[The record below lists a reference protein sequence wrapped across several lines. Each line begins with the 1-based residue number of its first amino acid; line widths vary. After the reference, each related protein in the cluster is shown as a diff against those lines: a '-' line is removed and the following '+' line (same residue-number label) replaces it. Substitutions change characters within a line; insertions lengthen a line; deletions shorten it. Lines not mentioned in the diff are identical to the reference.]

1 MSEDTGRASPKP
13 PSVDRLSLLWRRV
26 NEHKMVQWSV
36 AYIALAYGLQHGV
49 ILTSESFEWPNAV
62 ARISMLLLALG
73 LPVVMTFAW
82 YHGERASQQFTKA
95 ELSIL
100 SALLVIGSLLFYA
113 FVQPSAEVVAG
124 PRPAVQQASLTA
136 ARAAAASPAGAI
148 SVAVLPFAN
157 VTGDGNQDFF
167 SDGITDEISG
177 ALSKIPDLRLVAR
190 TSAFQFKGQNRDIQA
205 IGLQLHATHL
215 IEGSVRKA
223 GNRVRISAE
232 LVQADNGIQVWS
244 ENYDRDLTD
253 VFAIQEDIAKSIAA
267 SLRMPLGLKPGEN
280 LVNSRTKDEATYED
294 YLRAKALVRARGLQ
308 ELTGA
313 TKLLEQVVAR
323 DPNFAPGWALLA
335 LGYALTPNADRVS
348 GRPVIEAVLAKAEA
362 AARRAIQVDPKNPE
376 GYVTLGLIEHAR
388 GNQIAAGDALVKA
401 MALDPTNADG
411 LHLYSD
417 FLADMGYLKQA
428 LPLRQEVQALEPFVP
443 VFKIITARIM
453 YAAGQYD
460 EVIKAGPPYD
470 VLSLAAKG
478 QYREAADRLQK
489 TRPGVPP
496 ATLDAAVRLLRSAP
510 AIAPPQT
517 LPQLGL
523 GGAALNF
530 IYVHVGAPER
540 VMDAYEGDL
549 KRGYGGPGDNV
560 FLWAP
565 AFAPVRKTARFKAY
579 VRAAGLVDYWRK
591 NGWPDLC
598 RPMGADDFVCD

>member
-13 PSVDRLSLLWRRV
+13 PSVDRLSLLWRRI
-26 NEHKMVQWSV
+26 NDHKMVQWSV

-124 PRPAVQQASLTA
+124 PRSAVQQASLTA

-157 VTGDGNQDFF
+157 VTGDASQDFF

-177 ALSKIPDLRLVAR
+177 ALAKIADLRVVAR
-190 TSAFQFKGQNRDIQA
+190 TSAFQFKGQSRDIQA
-205 IGLQLHATHL
+205 IGQQLHATHL

-253 VFAIQEDIAKSIAA
+253 VFAIQEDIAHAIAA

-308 ELTGA
+308 QLTGA

-323 DPNFAPGWALLA
+323 DPDFAPGWALLA

-362 AARRAIQVDPKNPE
+362 AARRAIQLDPKNPD

-388 GNQIAAGDALVKA
+388 GNQIGGRRCVGESHGPGPDQCGRASSLQRFSCGH
-401 MALDPTNADG
+401 G
-411 LHLYSD
+411 
-417 FLADMGYLKQA
+417 
-428 LPLRQEVQALEPFVP
+428 LRQTGASF
-443 VFKIITARIM
+443 
-453 YAAGQYD
+453 AA
-460 EVIKAGPPYD
+460 
-470 VLSLAAKG
+470 
-478 QYREAADRLQK
+478 
-489 TRPGVPP
+489 
-496 ATLDAAVRLLRSAP
+496 
-510 AIAPPQT
+510 AIA
-517 LPQLGL
+517 GS
-523 GGAALNF
+523 
-530 IYVHVGAPER
+530 
-540 VMDAYEGDL
+540 
-549 KRGYGGPGDNV
+549 
-560 FLWAP
+560 
-565 AFAPVRKTARFKAY
+565 
-579 VRAAGLVDYWRK
+579 
-591 NGWPDLC
+591 
-598 RPMGADDFVCD
+598 